1 MRTRLLVAS
10 EANTQLVWQIPTSQ
24 AQLLLQTTLLPL
36 LLSLVV
42 CVAASFT
49 FPTRLVL
56 QSPGGLFLE
65 NLASSTLHMVDPTGP
80 TPTFD
85 EVHTF
90 PNVTALLGIAE
101 VKPDVYGIIALVLND
116 TTITAIPGTVTIW
129 RVDLSS
135 GGPPMVNKAAD
146 VPDGMFLDGLSAVPG
161 EPELVLGADTAAG
174 RIWQI
179 NLRTGV
185 VRIAAQDD
193 AFAPD
198 APAPAF
204 GINGL
209 HVRGGNLYFTNSQKK
224 TFSRFPISLR
234 GGNVAQAGP
243 IEVLRSANGTDQF
256 DDFAFDSAGRVWAAT
271 LPDTLTVFFP
281 PVRGNSMLGQLNA
294 LGNPVEF
301 NRPTSA
307 MFGRGGV
314 AQQHTLYV
322 TTQAGQLIAVD
333 TTGIRG

>member
-1 MRTRLLVAS
+1 M
-10 EANTQLVWQIPTSQ
+10 
-24 AQLLLQTTLLPL
+24 LLPL

-42 CVAASFT
+42 CAAASFT

-65 NLASSTLHMVDPTGP
+65 NLAVRPNGKLLITSPESSTLHMVDPAAP
-80 TPTFD
+80 NPTFD
-85 EVHTF
+85 QVHTF

-116 TTITAIPGTVTIW
+116 TTITAVPRTVAIW

-135 GGPPMVNKAAD
+135 GGPPVVNKAAD

-179 NLRTGV
+179 TALWATYGIFNSNSRH
-185 VRIAAQDD
+185 D

-209 HVRGGNLYFTNSQKK
+209 HVRGGDLYFTNSQKE
-224 TFSRFPISLR
+224 TFSRFPIFLR

-243 IEVLRSANGTDQF
+243 VKVLGSANGTDQF
-256 DDFAFDSAGRVWAAT
+256 DDFAFDSMGRVWAAT

-281 PVRGNSMLGQLNA
+281 PVQGNTMLGQLNA
-294 LGNPVEF
+294 PGNPVEF

-307 MFGRGGV
+307 MFGRGEV

>member
-1 MRTRLLVAS
+1 M
-10 EANTQLVWQIPTSQ
+10 
-24 AQLLLQTTLLPL
+24 LLPL

-42 CVAASFT
+42 CAVASFT
-49 FPTRLVL
+49 FPTRL
-56 QSPGGLFLE
+56 
-65 NLASSTLHMVDPTGP
+65 NLAVRPNGKLFITSPESSTLHIVDPAAP
-80 TPTFD
+80 NPTFD

-90 PNVTALLGIAE
+90 PNV
-101 VKPDVYGIIALVLND
+101 KPDVYVIALVLND
-116 TTITAIPGTVTIW
+116 TTITAVPGTVAIW

-135 GGPPMVNKAAD
+135 GGPPVVNKAAD

-179 NLRTGV
+179 NLRTG
-185 VRIAAQDD
+185 
-193 AFAPD
+193 
-198 APAPAF
+198 
-204 GINGL
+204 
-209 HVRGGNLYFTNSQKK
+209 KK

-243 IEVLRSANGTDQF
+243 IERGA
-256 DDFAFDSAGRVWAAT
+256 VWAAT

-281 PVRGNSMLGQLNA
+281 PVQGNSMLGQLNA

-301 NRPTSA
+301 NSPTSVT
-307 MFGRGGV
+307 FGRGEG
-314 AQQHTLYV
+314 QQHTLYM

-333 TTGIRG
+333 TTGVRA

>member
-1 MRTRLLVAS
+1 M
-10 EANTQLVWQIPTSQ
+10 
-24 AQLLLQTTLLPL
+24 LLPL

-42 CVAASFT
+42 CAAASFT

-65 NLASSTLHMVDPTGP
+65 NLAVRPNGKLLITSPESSTLHMVDPTAP
-80 TPTFD
+80 NPTFD

-90 PNVTALLGIAE
+90 RNVTALLGIAE

-116 TTITAIPGTVTIW
+116 TTITAVPGTVAIW
-129 RVDLSS
+129 RVDLSL
-135 GGPPMVNKAAD
+135 GGPPMVNKAAN
-146 VPDGMFLDGLSAVPG
+146 VPDGMFLDGLSTVPG
-161 EPELVLGADTAAG
+161 EPDLVLGADTAAG

-179 NLRTGV
+179 NLQTGG

-209 HVRGGNLYFTNSQKK
+209 HVRGGDLYFTNSQKK

-243 IEVLRSANGTDQF
+243 IEVLGSANGTDQF

-271 LPDTLTVFFP
+271 LPDTLTVLFP
-281 PVRGNSMLGQLNA
+281 PVQGNSMLGQLNA
-294 LGNPVEF
+294 PGSPVVF
-301 NRPTSA
+301 NSPTSVT
-307 MFGRGGV
+307 FGRGGV
-314 AQQHTLYV
+314 VQHTLYM

-333 TTGIRG
+333 TTGIRA

>member
-1 MRTRLLVAS
+1 M
-10 EANTQLVWQIPTSQ
+10 
-24 AQLLLQTTLLPL
+24 LLPL

-42 CVAASFT
+42 CAVASFT

-65 NLASSTLHMVDPTGP
+65 NLAVRPNGKLFITSPESSTLHIVDPAAP
-80 TPTFD
+80 NPTFD

-101 VKPDVYGIIALVLND
+101 VKPDVYVIVLVLND
-116 TTITAIPGTVTIW
+116 TTITAVPGTIAIW

-135 GGPPMVNKAAD
+135 GGPPVVNKAAD

-185 VRIAAQDD
+185 MRIAAQDD

-256 DDFAFDSAGRVWAAT
+256 DDFAFDSAGRMWAAT

-281 PVRGNSMLGQLNA
+281 PVQGNSMLGQLNA

-301 NRPTSA
+301 NSPTSVT
-307 MFGRGGV
+307 FGRGEG
-314 AQQHTLYV
+314 QQHTLYM

-333 TTGIRG
+333 TTGVRA

>member
-116 TTITAIPGTVTIW
+116 TTITAIPGT
-129 RVDLSS
+129 
-135 GGPPMVNKAAD
+135 AAD
-146 VPDGMFLDGLSAVPG
+146 VPDGMFLDGLSTVPG

-185 VRIAAQDD
+185 V
-193 AFAPD
+193 
-198 APAPAF
+198 
-204 GINGL
+204 
-209 HVRGGNLYFTNSQKK
+209 T
-224 TFSRFPISLR
+224 
-234 GGNVAQAGP
+234 
-243 IEVLRSANGTDQF
+243 
-256 DDFAFDSAGRVWAAT
+256 
-271 LPDTLTVFFP
+271 
-281 PVRGNSMLGQLNA
+281 
-294 LGNPVEF
+294 
-301 NRPTSA
+301 
-307 MFGRGGV
+307 
-314 AQQHTLYV
+314 
-322 TTQAGQLIAVD
+322 
-333 TTGIRG
+333 